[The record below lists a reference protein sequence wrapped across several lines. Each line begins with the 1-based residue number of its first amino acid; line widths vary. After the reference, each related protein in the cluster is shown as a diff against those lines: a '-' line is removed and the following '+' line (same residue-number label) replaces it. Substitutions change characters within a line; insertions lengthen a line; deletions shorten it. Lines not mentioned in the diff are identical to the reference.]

1 MVKQSFKQFIL
12 FLFIGLSVVLSGN
25 AIARDISAEQHA
37 ASSARDA
44 YNQAKSDAA
53 NNALNLSAQE
63 RRIFEEQTRLKQLQ
77 DNQAAGNT
85 KLEIAKANLELTEK
99 SLEQVWDERN
109 K

>member
-1 MVKQSFKQFIL
+1 MFKQSFKQFIL
-12 FLFIGLSVVLSGN
+12 FLIIGLSVVISGN
-25 AIARDISAEQHA
+25 VIARDISAEQHA

-53 NNALNLSAQE
+53 NNAQNLSAQE
-63 RRIFEEQTRLKQLQ
+63 KRIFEEQTRLKLLQ

-85 KLEIAKANLELTEK
+85 KLEKAKANLELTDK
-99 SLEQVWDERN
+99 TLEQNWDERN

>member
-12 FLFIGLSVVLSGN
+12 FLFIGLSVVISGN
-25 AIARDISAEQHA
+25 VIARDISAEQHA

-63 RRIFEEQTRLKQLQ
+63 RRIFEEQTRLKQLH

>member
-25 AIARDISAEQHA
+25 AIARDISAEQRA

-63 RRIFEEQTRLKQLQ
+63 KRIFEEQTRLKQLQ